1 MDKYDNFQTK
11 YTQNKIWDYQEERNM
26 HKLVRYETG
35 NVTRQ
40 TIYSRGYVTY
50 FTAITHLVSYQ
61 NYSVTSEILKR
72 IKMLS

>member
-1 MDKYDNFQTK
+1 
-11 YTQNKIWDYQEERNM
+11 M